1 MPSYPTIPL
10 AQTVVRMCEHYEI
23 EHIVICAGSRNAPLT
38 NGFVSQHFFKTY
50 SIVDERAAGFF
61 ALGMAQQLKKSVAL
75 VCTSGSALLN
85 FYPAVAEAYY
95 SDIPLVVISADRMPH
110 RIDIGDGQTIR
121 QTGVFEPHLEAAAML
136 KPDVN
141 HATDTLIENPM
152 QELLPYNANQKEI
165 EEIQQSL
172 QGHNTAEVS
181 RVLEQAIKA
190 QGPVHLNVPMEEPL
204 YGMTDELVPL
214 ELSRQ
219 VNEKSEQNSVD
230 FESSKKTWHHASKK
244 WVIVGQMPPGLIS
257 QKLINLL
264 CQDPSV
270 VVFTETTSNVNH
282 PRVINSIDTLMA
294 PVALTEDGIED
305 QIAPEILLT
314 FGGMVVSKK
323 IKFFLRKHAPRHH
336 WHVDVKKAYNTYYC
350 LDQHFKTTPQS
361 FLEILY
367 SDSEVLSSK
376 FQSDVLGVYENFKKV
391 GADYLSKL
399 PFSDLSVFKFLSYK
413 IPQGFQIQL
422 ANSSSIRYAQLFDW
436 PNNTEFYCNRGTS
449 GIDGSTA
456 TAVGA
461 AQINLR
467 PTVLIT
473 GDLSF
478 FYDINGLWNEAIPK
492 NFKIIL
498 INNQGGGIFRILPG
512 KKDTPE
518 YDRYFE
524 TVHQRD
530 AKYVAKTFGI
540 EYSRVRSSW
549 KLKQKFSRFLKRNNK
564 PQLLEI
570 QTPRRQNDTV
580 LLDYF
585 KWMAERKV

>member
-1 MPSYPTIPL
+1 
-10 AQTVVRMCEHYEI
+10 
-23 EHIVICAGSRNAPLT
+23 
-38 NGFVSQHFFKTY
+38 
-50 SIVDERAAGFF
+50 
-61 ALGMAQQLKKSVAL
+61 
-75 VCTSGSALLN
+75 
-85 FYPAVAEAYY
+85 
-95 SDIPLVVISADRMPH
+95 
-110 RIDIGDGQTIR
+110 
-121 QTGVFEPHLEAAAML
+121 
-136 KPDVN
+136 
-141 HATDTLIENPM
+141 
-152 QELLPYNANQKEI
+152 
-165 EEIQQSL
+165 
-172 QGHNTAEVS
+172 
-181 RVLEQAIKA
+181 
-190 QGPVHLNVPMEEPL
+190 
-204 YGMTDELVPL
+204 
-214 ELSRQ
+214 
-219 VNEKSEQNSVD
+219 
-230 FESSKKTWHHASKK
+230 
-244 WVIVGQMPPGLIS
+244 
-257 QKLINLL
+257 
-264 CQDPSV
+264 
-270 VVFTETTSNVNH
+270 
-282 PRVINSIDTLMA
+282 
-294 PVALTEDGIED
+294 
-305 QIAPEILLT
+305 
-314 FGGMVVSKK
+314 
-323 IKFFLRKHAPRHH
+323 
-336 WHVDVKKAYNTYYC
+336 
-350 LDQHFKTTPQS
+350 
-361 FLEILY
+361 
-367 SDSEVLSSK
+367 
-376 FQSDVLGVYENFKKV
+376 V

-399 PFSDLSVFKFLSYK
+399 PFSDLSVFKFLSRRL
-413 IPQGFQIQL
+413 PQGLQIQL

-461 AQINLR
+461 AQINSR

-530 AKYVAKTFGI
+530 AKYVAKTFGF

-549 KLKQKFSRFLKRNNK
+549 KLKQKFSRFLKRNSK